1 MIPKYYK
8 ERKKT
13 LKKFF
18 YYDLYRKTSTWCVLL
33 SPFLKK
39 GVAQFV
45 WSASK
50 KTTIST
56 NISLMDAIIFIFC
69 QQSNY
74 YFQIYYISPVAPY
87 DKILRAINLLKLLL
101 ADFFSFFCN
110 LFLSLYVHLFDIWL
124 QNLVQQANNFGAK
137 YQRHK
142 RNGYFKTKKRT
153 ENQQLQLLLKKRRQP
168 YEITI

>member
-1 MIPKYYK
+1 MIPKYYKAKK

-33 SPFLKK
+33 SPFLNK

-74 YFQIYYISPVAPY
+74 YF
-87 DKILRAINLLKLLL
+87 
-101 ADFFSFFCN
+101 
-110 LFLSLYVHLFDIWL
+110 
-124 QNLVQQANNFGAK
+124 
-137 YQRHK
+137 
-142 RNGYFKTKKRT
+142 
-153 ENQQLQLLLKKRRQP
+153 
-168 YEITI
+168 